1 MECVYICFFNCVQRE
16 QKFTFYLYTSY
27 ILYVQWMAA
36 GGILDRGVNS
46 PSAHRP
52 VGVVRCPGTDTESVT
67 SLSPRE
73 EGASAPGTP

>member
-1 MECVYICFFNCVQRE
+1 MCLYLLFQLCSQGTKIHFIRIHR
-16 QKFTFYLYTSY
+16 TF
-27 ILYVQWMAA
+27 LYVQWMAA

-46 PSAHRP
+46 PSVHRP

-73 EGASAPGTP
+73 EGASAPGTL

>member
-1 MECVYICFFNCVQRE
+1 MCLYLLFQLCSEGTKIHFICIHVHL
-16 QKFTFYLYTSY
+16 TF
-27 ILYVQWMAA
+27 LYVQWMAA

-73 EGASAPGTP
+73 EGASALETP

>member
-1 MECVYICFFNCVQRE
+1 MSAFSIVFRGNKNTV
-16 QKFTFYLYTSY
+16 YLYIVHCTF
-27 ILYVQWMAA
+27 LYVQWMAA

-73 EGASAPGTP
+73 EGASAPGTL